1 MNIEIKIEKP
11 NKERLKAYSKIS
23 IAYTVET
30 VLTLKYCNNGL
41 RGIEFIEEKVTPYIK
56 TYDSPSD
63 NPSLLMDKFDIGNWR
78 VVSAYVND
86 VQVGGAI
93 IAYNTEG
100 IHMLEGKKDL
110 AVLWDLRVDEAY
122 RFKGIGSRLVKAA
135 VNWARKNDCN
145 RLKIETQNI
154 NSKACKFYASQG
166 AKLSSFNKHA
176 YSDTPDEV
184 QMIWSIDIEQ

>member
-11 NKERLKAYSKIS
+11 NRERLNQYSEIS

-30 VLTLKYCNNGL
+30 VLTFKHLNNGL
-41 RGIEFIEEKVTPYIK
+41 GGIEFIEEDVSSYIK
-56 TYDSPSD
+56 EYDSPSD
-63 NPSLLMDKFDIGNWR
+63 NPSILMDKFDISNWR
-78 VVSAYVND
+78 VASAYVD
-86 VQVGGAI
+86 GVLVGGAI

-122 RFKGIGSRLVKAA
+122 RFKGIGSKLVKAA
-135 VNWARKNDCN
+135 VNWAKENGCN

-154 NSKACKFYASQG
+154 NSKACRFYASQG

-176 YSDTPDEV
+176 YSDTPDEI
-184 QMIWSIDIEQ
+184 QMIWSIDI

>member
-11 NKERLKAYSKIS
+11 NRELLNQYSEIS

-30 VLTLKYCNNGL
+30 VLTFKHHNNGFG
-41 RGIEFIEEKVTPYIK
+41 GIEFVEEAVTPYIK
-56 TYDSPSD
+56 EYDSPSN
-63 NPSLLMDKFDIGNWR
+63 NPSLLMDKFDISNWR
-78 VVSAYVND
+78 VVSAYVD
-86 VQVGGAI
+86 GILAGGAI

-110 AVLWDLRVDEAY
+110 AVLWDLRVDEVY

-135 VNWARKNDCN
+135 VNWARENECK

-154 NSKACKFYASQG
+154 NSKACRFYASQG
-166 AKLSSFNKHA
+166 AKLSSFNEYA
-176 YSDTPDEV
+176 YSDTPDEI
-184 QMIWSIDIEQ
+184 QMIWSIDI